1 MFPIK
6 IHIDNEDSCFD
17 DKVSIKIIL
26 PYIPTVGSYLWL
38 TKEHKEELY
47 NQINNLTG
55 YSETVYSNMRPIDDY
70 NIITCVAYDETDDI
84 THICLSY

>member
-6 IHIDNEDSCFD
+6 IHLYNEDSCFD
-17 DKVSIKIIL
+17 DKVSIKINL

-38 TKEHKEELY
+38 TEEHKYELF
-47 NQINNLTG
+47 NQTKTLTG
-55 YSETVYSNMRPIDDY
+55 YYKTVYSNKRHIDDY
-70 NIITCVAYDETDDI
+70 NIVRCVAYDETDDI